1 MALER
6 EMEVFRRELPALLAD
21 PTNIGRTVLIGGD
34 PPAVA
39 GVNLAEED
47 ALAAG
52 YERFGLWAA
61 FLVKQIVP
69 NEAPKYFSRNLR
81 RSTVALASS

>member
-6 EMEVFRRELPALLAD
+6 EMEVFKRELPALLAD
-21 PTNIGRTVLIGGD
+21 PVNIGRTVLIGGD

-39 GVNLAEED
+39 GVYVTEED

-52 YERFGLWAA
+52 YEKFGLWTA
-61 FLVKQIVP
+61 FLVKQIAP

-81 RSTVALASS
+81 CPT